1 MSRPKPAPTAHPA
14 ALPASRA
21 FETEEPERSA
31 ADDWREEAIRQAR
44 QLEALT
50 CEPASEFQEF
60 RRKLA
65 TGELL
70 SRSAEKL
77 AWALRFSG
85 RITITFHQGRI
96 TKTLLEEAYFPH
108 RTGA

>member
-1 MSRPKPAPTAHPA
+1 MNRSKPAPVAPPA
-14 ALPASRA
+14 ARSEFPSL
-21 FETEEPERSA
+21 ETDAMERIA

-44 QLEALT
+44 QLETAA
-50 CEPASEFQEF
+50 CEPASEFHEF

-77 AWALRFSG
+77 AFALRFSG

-108 RTGA
+108 RTGS

>member
-1 MSRPKPAPTAHPA
+1 RSEFPA
-14 ALPASRA
+14 L
-21 FETEEPERSA
+21 ETGAMERNA

-44 QLEALT
+44 QLETAAR
-50 CEPASEFQEF
+50 EPVSEFQEF

-77 AWALRFSG
+77 AFALRFSG
-85 RITITFHQGRI
+85 RITITLHQGRV
-96 TKTLLEEAYFPH
+96 TKTVLEEAYFPQ
-108 RTGA
+108 RTGS

>member
-1 MSRPKPAPTAHPA
+1 MSRPKPTPTAHPA
-14 ALPASRA
+14 ALSDSRA
-21 FETEEPERSA
+21 PETEEQGRIS

-44 QLEALT
+44 QLETVAH
-50 CEPASEFQEF
+50 EPANEFQEF

-108 RTGA
+108 RKEA

>member
-1 MSRPKPAPTAHPA
+1 MNRSKPAPAIHPA
-14 ALPASRA
+14 TCSEFPAH
-21 FETEEPERSA
+21 ETGAMERSA

-44 QLEALT
+44 QLETAA
-50 CEPASEFQEF
+50 CEPVSEFNEF

-65 TGELL
+65 MGELL

-77 AWALRFSG
+77 AFALRFSG

-96 TKTLLEEAYFPH
+96 TKTVLEEAYFPH
-108 RTGA
+108 RTGS